1 MIDEGYDTRTWERL
15 PTFANRCATPEDV
28 DAGTAVFAMGETVRG
43 RPLPMPLPQPVI
55 WWADEGEV
63 AGVAVQAEAH
73 ETEDGDPME
82 VVGVVLPD
90 GGTIVV
96 LLEDVDLVEST
107 DPFWRDL
114 VEGAIDDEEE
124 DEDGDEGLLGPD
136 DSWVEGDDRD
146 EDEDDLDDEDD
157 EDPRR

>member
-1 MIDEGYDTRTWERL
+1 MIDEGYDTLTWERL
-15 PTFANRCATPEDV
+15 PTFSDRCATPEDV
-28 DAGTAVFAMGETVRG
+28 DSGNAVFALGETVKG

-114 VEGAIDDEEE
+114 VEGVLDDEEDEEEE
-124 DEDGDEGLLGPD
+124 DAGSLAPD
-136 DSWVEGDDRD
+136 DSWD
-146 EDEDDLDDEDD
+146 EDSEDDEDDLDDD
-157 EDPRR
+157 EGPRR